1 MPGHLRTRL
10 RRALTGADKAK
21 AATTNAN
28 RTEAES
34 DFYLPGEKMPQLKYR
49 RAVDPEHKL
58 RLEAFSFK
66 TAWRRRSQASLYSPM
81 GSRLPS
87 RRGSFRSRRSRSRS
101 MARSRRSSVSASSD
115 YDPEETWV
123 DSGIGASIDGDERP
137 AGIREASD
145 DEGDVLNG
153 MSWSSSIPARLT
165 RRSWALTQ
173 PYRRPSR
180 REMEAIYCPPP
191 FEFNTANLA
200 SRHRV

>member
-1 MPGHLRTRL
+1 MPLRTRL
-10 RRALTGADKAK
+10 RRALTGADGKSK
-21 AATTNAN
+21 TATTTAKH
-28 RTEAES
+28 TEAES

-49 RAVDPEHKL
+49 RPVDPEHKE

-66 TAWRRRSQASLYSPM
+66 TAWRRRSQSSLYSPM

-153 MSWSSSIPARLT
+153 VYCARSVSECGLT
-165 RRSWALTQ
+165 HHSWAISQ
-173 PYRRPSR
+173 SHRRPSR
-180 REMEAIYCPPP
+180 RETKAIDCPPP
-191 FEFNTANLA
+191 VELDPADITP
-200 SRHRV
+200 RHCM